1 MFSSQN
7 FKIFLKVDLKVI
19 DPTTF
24 TSNMLYQQICM
35 LYIKLDKPGTG
46 YSERGTSLT
55 NYVSHD

>member
-24 TSNMLYQQICM
+24 TLNMLYQQICM
-35 LYIKLDKPGTG
+35 LYIKLDKPGTV
-46 YSERGTSLT
+46 YSERETSLT